1 MRGGMAK
8 TGTGGTGAGP
18 GRTGRRR
25 LYLMRHGHV
34 DYFADGIEDFRAV
47 PLTPEGERQARAAGA
62 ALSGVRF
69 DAAFGSGLP
78 RTMRTL
84 ELVLAEN
91 GGEAPAPRAIPAFEE
106 LHGGRVV
113 LPTREAL
120 AARIAYSFDAAA
132 EPGATFL
139 PGGEAFADAYARVT
153 AGLSDLAFGHDWR
166 TGLLV
171 AHEGVNRLL
180 LGHLC
185 GAGLAGCAHFEQDL
199 ACINVLD
206 LDVVEE
212 DGALTLARVILKAVN
227 LTAYD
232 HAKSGLPRTAL
243 EHLFGIDFGGA
254 RPLGGEAL
262 DGGAEAPDG
271 GGGPRPDRD

>member
-1 MRGGMAK
+1 MAQ
-8 TGTGGTGAGP
+8 TT
-18 GRTGRRR
+18 RVGRRR

-47 PLTPEGERQARAAGA
+47 PLTAEGERQARAAGR
-62 ALSGVRF
+62 ALSSVTF
-69 DAAFGSGLP
+69 DAAFSSGLP
-78 RTMRTL
+78 RTRATL
-84 ELVLAEN
+84 DLVLAEN
-91 GGEAPAPRAIPAFEE
+91 EGPVPRTEAMPAFEE
-106 LHGGRVV
+106 LHGGSVV

-120 AARIAYSFDAAA
+120 AARIAYSFDAAG

-153 AGLSDLAFGHDWR
+153 AGLADLAYGHDWR
-166 TGLLV
+166 TAILV

-206 LDVVEE
+206 LDVVEQ
-212 DGALTLARVILKAVN
+212 DGAPTLARVILKAVN

-232 HAKSGLPRTAL
+232 QAKSGLPRTAL
-243 EHLFGIDFGGA
+243 EHLFDIDFGGA
-254 RPLGGEAL
+254 RPVGEA
-262 DGGAEAPDG
+262 
-271 GGGPRPDRD
+271 

>member
-1 MRGGMAK
+1 MSTR
-8 TGTGGTGAGP
+8 P
-18 GRTGRRR
+18 TGRRR

-34 DYFADGIEDFRAV
+34 DYFAEGLTDFRAV
-47 PLTPEGERQARAAGA
+47 PLTEEGRGQARAAGE
-62 ALSGVRF
+62 ALSGVAF
-69 DAAFGSGLP
+69 DAAFSSGLP
-78 RTMRTL
+78 RTKETL
-84 ELVLAEN
+84 GLVAEAN
-91 GGEAPAPRAIPAFEE
+91 GSGLPVPKDIPAFEE

-113 LPTREAL
+113 VPTREEL

-132 EPGATFL
+132 EEGATFL

-153 AGLSDLAFGHDWR
+153 TGLRALVQEHAWR
-166 TGLLV
+166 RALLV
-171 AHEGVNRLL
+171 AHDGVNRLL

-206 LDVVEE
+206 LDVVMR
-212 DGALTLARVILKAVN
+212 DGVPSIERAVIKAVN

-232 HAKSGLPRTAL
+232 HTKAGLERTSL

-254 RPLGGEAL
+254 RPPG
-262 DGGAEAPDG
+262 
-271 GGGPRPDRD
+271 